1 MSDQDPRG
9 PTHESYW
16 MASSE
21 STALPPLDA
30 DLEVDAVVIG
40 GGIAGLCTAW
50 ELQRAGVGVALLE
63 ADRIGTGVTGY
74 TTAKLT
80 ALHTLIYAWLREEH
94 GPEGARLYA
103 QSHLEAIEHAAAL
116 CAELGTDADLERV
129 PAYTYVESA
138 RRVEEIRAEAEA
150 AREAGLPASFV
161 KETGLPYPVAGAV
174 RVEDQLQF
182 HPRKFLLALAHGLT
196 ERGGRIFEHTRA
208 VGLHD
213 GTRCRITTE
222 SGAVVV
228 ARDAVVATHYPVFDR
243 SMLFARL
250 KPRREL
256 VAAAAVP
263 AERAPAGMY
272 ITPEQHTRSVRSA
285 PLPGGVQR
293 LLIVTGESFE
303 PGTGSVEERYSLLT
317 AWIRGRFPEA
327 EITYRW
333 AAQDNDTTDRLPYV
347 GHFHPGTQHVY
358 VATGFGGWGM
368 SGGVMSGR
376 LLASHIAGGPRPA
389 WTELYDPRRLP
400 RVRDAGPLL
409 KQQAFVAK
417 HFVGDRL
424 HTSHVDSAA
433 DIPPGSG
440 AVVRAGGHHCAAYRD
455 DSGAVTAVDARCTHL
470 GCLVHFD
477 DAEQVWECPCHGSR
491 FATDG
496 SVLHGPATRPLEAR
510 EIPESPQ
517 DRESPADPD

>member
-1 MSDQDPRG
+1 MSDQGAAEPV
-9 PTHESYW
+9 HESYW

-21 STALPPLDA
+21 STALPALDA
-30 DLEVDAVVIG
+30 DLEVDAVVVG

-50 ELQRAGVGVALLE
+50 ELQRAGLTVALLE
-63 ADRIGTGVTGY
+63 ADRICSGVTGY

-80 ALHTLIYAWLREEH
+80 SLHTLIYAWLREKH

-103 QSHLEAIEHAAAL
+103 RSHQEALERVDAL
-116 CAELGTDADLERV
+116 CAELGADADLERR
-129 PAYTYVESA
+129 PAFTYVESA

-182 HPRKFLLALAHGLT
+182 HPRKFLLALARGLT
-196 ERGGRIFEHTRA
+196 DGGTRIFERTRA

-213 GTRCRITTE
+213 GTRCRVTTE
-222 SGAVVV
+222 SGATVV
-228 ARDAVVATHYPVFDR
+228 ARDAVIATHYPVFDR

-256 VAAAAVP
+256 VAAAEIP
-263 AERAPAGMY
+263 AEHAPAGMY

-285 PLPGGVQR
+285 PLPGGGR
-293 LLIVTGESFE
+293 LLIVTGEAFE
-303 PGTGSVEERYSLLT
+303 PGAGGVEERYALLT
-317 AWIRGRFPEA
+317 AWIRGRFPQA
-327 EITYRW
+327 RIAYRW
-333 AAQDNDTTDRLPYV
+333 AAQDNDSSDRLPYV
-347 GHFHPGTQHVY
+347 GHFHPGTQHVH

-376 LLASHIAGGPRPA
+376 LLAAHITGGPRPA

-400 RVRDAGPLL
+400 GVREAGPLL
-409 KQQAFVAK
+409 RQQAAVVGR
-417 HFVGDRL
+417 FVGDRL
-424 HTSHVDSAA
+424 RTSHVDAA
-433 DIPPGSG
+433 AEIPPGSG
-440 AVVRAGGHHCAAYRD
+440 AVVRAGGHPCAVHRD
-455 DSGAVTAVDARCTHL
+455 EYGALTAVDARCTHL

-491 FATDG
+491 FAPDG
-496 SVLHGPATRPLEAR
+496 KVLHGPATRPLEPR
-510 EIPESPQ
+510 EIPE
-517 DRESPADPD
+517 